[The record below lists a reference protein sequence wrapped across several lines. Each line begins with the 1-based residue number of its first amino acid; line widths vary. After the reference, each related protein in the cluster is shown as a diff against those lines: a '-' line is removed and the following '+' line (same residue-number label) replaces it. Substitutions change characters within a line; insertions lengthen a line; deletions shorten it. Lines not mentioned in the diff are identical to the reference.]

1 MWRWLLYKSWLETRS
16 RFLWGSLLV
25 LGTVGNSVFQGP
37 IVMRAV
43 RQQLPWLPMPFPRY
57 LWETVYH
64 GSLVATWIGFVVLL
78 GLGGLRREH
87 STGVSAFT
95 LSLPARRSKFLQ
107 AQAVVALA
115 EALVM
120 GFLPA
125 LLVPALSRLIGQT
138 FAIDQ
143 AICYAVVLV
152 GAGLVFYGWTV
163 LLSHLTQGGLTA
175 LTISASSIGAFF
187 VLVKKIR
194 ALDHFDIFDTM
205 CGEEM
210 LDKHTFLL
218 HGPLPWARLG
228 VTLTVMLGLVGLSM
242 VLVEYRDF

>member
-1 MWRWLLYKSWLETRS
+1 
-16 RFLWGSLLV
+16 
-25 LGTVGNSVFQGP
+25 
-37 IVMRAV
+37 MRAV

-57 LWETVYH
+57 LWETVYQ
-64 GSLVATWIGFVVLL
+64 GSLLATWIAFVVLL

-87 STGVSAFT
+87 STGTSAFT
-95 LSLPARRSKFLQ
+95 LSLPARRSKCLQ
-107 AQAVVALA
+107 AQAVVALV

-120 GFLPA
+120 AFLPA
-125 LLVPALSRLIGQT
+125 LLVPALSGLIRQT

-143 AICYAVVLV
+143 AICYAVLLV

-163 LLSHLTQGGLTA
+163 LLSHLTPGRLTA
-175 LTISASSIGAFF
+175 LTIAASSIGAFF

-194 ALDHFDIFDTM
+194 ALDYFDIFDTM
-205 CGEEM
+205 CGENM

-218 HGPLPWARLG
+218 HGPIPWTRLG

-242 VLVEYRDF
+242 ILVERRDF